1 MQPEKRNY
9 GRDQSP
15 MTEAGI
21 DAGFTRDL
29 FVALGESLGNDAW
42 SFRLYH
48 KPFVR
53 WIWLGAVL
61 MGFGGLL
68 AAFDKRYRRMR
79 KIAVEPEKKSSQVDA
94 KPEID
99 ASVTV

>member
-1 MQPEKRNY
+1 MC
-9 GRDQSP
+9 
-15 MTEAGI
+15 
-21 DAGFTRDL
+21 GFTRDL
-29 FVALGESLGNDAW
+29 FVALGESLGKNAW

-53 WIWLGAVL
+53 WIWLGGVL

-79 KIAVEPEKKSSQVDA
+79 KTVIAPEKKKTATTESDEKIETTSSVIA
-94 KPEID
+94 
-99 ASVTV
+99 